1 MKWLGMIKVVGH
13 PSLLPLAIST
23 FISIAGPGGV
33 AEIGLRAPSVANL
46 PTTFDAPLVVAPPSE
61 PLVLVLRPVPHQPGN
76 NVAPVELAATFLH
89 AETPGD
95 QTEPVTEISIV
106 SDQFTSPDN
115 PQPEPVVP
123 ADEAGVTEPV
133 APPIDE
139 GDDPAQP
146 PVDEPSGDT
155 GNDPGNDEGDPG
167 DGTDDDS
174 IGDDGSDGDSD
185 EPVCDPPG
193 TGPEPHEGVPP
204 GHDQDGDGIDDR
216 CQDGTGDDGTGAGDD
231 GTSSG
236 DDGTGTGDD
245 GTGTGDDGTGTGDDG
260 TGTGDDGTGTGDDAD
275 EPVCDPPGNGP
286 DPHGGV
292 PPGHDKN
299 EDGIDDRCQEGVDEG
314 EPDVCPPADNG
325 TGNGNANGNGSGAN
339 GSCGADPEAGAN
351 DPTDQTASDG
361 KDDKDKKKDDS

>member
-33 AEIGLRAPSVANL
+33 AEISRHAPAVATL

-76 NVAPVELAATFLH
+76 NVAPVEPAATFLH
-89 AETPGD
+89 AETPGE

-139 GDDPAQP
+139 GEDPAQP
-146 PVDEPSGDT
+146 PVHEPSGDA
-155 GNDPGNDEGDPG
+155 GNDPGNDEGDTGGGTG
-167 DGTDDDS
+167 DDG

-193 TGPEPHEGVPP
+193 TGPAPHEGVPP
-204 GHDQDGDGIDDR
+204 GHDQNGDGIDDR
-216 CQDGTGDDGTGAGDD
+216 CQDGAGDD
-231 GTSSG
+231 GSG
-236 DDGTGTGDD
+236 DGSDGDGTGETGDD
-245 GTGTGDDGTGTGDDG
+245 GTGTD
-260 TGTGDDGTGTGDDAD
+260 DDGTGTGDDAD
-275 EPVCDPPGNGP
+275 EPVCDPPGRGP
-286 DPHGGV
+286 DPHDGV

-299 EDGIDDRCQEGVDEG
+299 EDGIDDRCQEGVEEG

-325 TGNGNANGNGSGAN
+325 TGNGNANGNGNGAN
-339 GSCGADPEAGAN
+339 GSCSADPEAGAN
-351 DPTDQTASDG
+351 DPTDQTANDG
-361 KDDKDKKKDDS
+361 KDKRKTTAR